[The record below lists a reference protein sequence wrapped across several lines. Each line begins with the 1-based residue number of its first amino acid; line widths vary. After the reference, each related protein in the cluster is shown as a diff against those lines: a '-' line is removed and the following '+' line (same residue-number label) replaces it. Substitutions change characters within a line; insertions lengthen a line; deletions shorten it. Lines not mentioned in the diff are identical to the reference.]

1 MHIGLYTLFFTPN
14 QIGGIETYL
23 RHLIKTLGQVDQ
35 TNEYTLFIGDH
46 NQATFADISYHNFK
60 QVNIPLQ
67 PKSAS
72 LAIRALRKF
81 KIIPSHLA
89 DQLARHPIDVLHY
102 PGTTIDQPEIKTPCL
117 LTMHDIQHE
126 YFPTFFSQEEL
137 AWRQT
142 TYQSSAQKARRI
154 ITDSEYTRQTLIEKY
169 NISPQKI
176 RTIHLGI
183 SPDFQATLAP
193 DAIKQVRQTHRL
205 PQQFIFFPAT
215 PWPHKN
221 HKRLFEALALLQA
234 EYRISCPL
242 VLSGAFG
249 PEKERLQT
257 LIAQSGISD
266 SIYLL
271 GYIPYQDLPGLYA
284 AATALVFPSLFEGFG
299 MPVLEAMACG
309 CPVICSNTTSLPEL
323 VGEAAILIDPL
334 NVAQI
339 AEAIYNVLNF
349 ASLREA
355 MKDKGLRQVQNFS
368 WIRAAQQTV
377 EVYQSVL

>member
-1 MHIGLYTLFFTPN
+1 LYTRL
-14 QIGGIETYL
+14 
-23 RHLIKTLGQVDQ
+23 
-35 TNEYTLFIGDH
+35 
-46 NQATFADISYHNFK
+46 
-60 QVNIPLQ
+60 
-67 PKSAS
+67 
-72 LAIRALRKF
+72 
-81 KIIPSHLA
+81 
-89 DQLARHPIDVLHY
+89 
-102 PGTTIDQPEIKTPCL
+102 
-117 LTMHDIQHE
+117 
-126 YFPTFFSQEEL
+126 
-137 AWRQT
+137 
-142 TYQSSAQKARRI
+142 
-154 ITDSEYTRQTLIEKY
+154 TLIEKY

-176 RTIHLGI
+176 RTFHLGI
-183 SPDFQATLAP
+183 SPDFQDTLAP
-193 DAIKQVRQTHRL
+193 DAIKLVRQTHRL
-205 PQQFIFFPAT
+205 PQQFIFFPAN

>member
-1 MHIGLYTLFFTPN
+1 
-14 QIGGIETYL
+14 
-23 RHLIKTLGQVDQ
+23 
-35 TNEYTLFIGDH
+35 
-46 NQATFADISYHNFK
+46 
-60 QVNIPLQ
+60 
-67 PKSAS
+67 
-72 LAIRALRKF
+72 
-81 KIIPSHLA
+81 
-89 DQLARHPIDVLHY
+89 
-102 PGTTIDQPEIKTPCL
+102 
-117 LTMHDIQHE
+117 
-126 YFPTFFSQEEL
+126 
-137 AWRQT
+137 
-142 TYQSSAQKARRI
+142 
-154 ITDSEYTRQTLIEKY
+154 
-169 NISPQKI
+169 
-176 RTIHLGI
+176 
-183 SPDFQATLAP
+183 
-193 DAIKQVRQTHRL
+193 
-205 PQQFIFFPAT
+205 
-215 PWPHKN
+215 
-221 HKRLFEALALLQA
+221 
-234 EYRISCPL
+234 
-242 VLSGAFG
+242 
-249 PEKERLQT
+249 LQT